1 MAGTITAL
9 VTQQKNKKRVNVHL
23 DGEFAFGLAAIE
35 ALKLKRGQVLSDA
48 DIERLRGADDIEQA
62 HEKALRFLANRPR
75 SEWEVRQNLIKAG
88 FDGDPIDRVVARL
101 TAVALIDD
109 AAFAQYWLDNRA
121 QFSPRGQVALRQ
133 ELRRKGVA
141 RAVIDDAFRVTAAAQ
156 SDDQA
161 ALQAALAKADRFR
174 QLPPAEFAQKLSA
187 YLLRRGFNY
196 ETVRETVAAAWRA
209 TRAGQEDEKAAGN
222 YSFDTLEE

>member
-9 VTQQKNKKRVNVHL
+9 VAQKKNKDRVNVHL

-48 DIERLRGADDIEQA
+48 DVERLRGADETEKA

-75 SEWEVRQNLIKAG
+75 SAWEVRQNLIKAG
-88 FDGDPIDRVVARL
+88 FEGDTIDRVVARL

-109 AAFAQYWLDNRA
+109 AAFVRYWLDNRA
-121 QFSPRGQVALRQ
+121 QFNPRGQAVLRQ
-133 ELRRKGVA
+133 ELRRKGVD
-141 RAVIDDAFRVTAAAQ
+141 RAVIDDALRVAAADQ
-156 SDDQA
+156 SDERA
-161 ALQAALAKADRFR
+161 ALQTALARADRFR
-174 QLPPAEFAQKLSA
+174 RLPPAEFAQKLSA

-196 ETVRETVAAAWRA
+196 EAVREAVAAAWRA
-209 TRAGQEDEKAAGN
+209 VQDDEAAAEN
-222 YSFDTLEE
+222 DSFDTLEE

>member
-9 VTQQKNKKRVNVHL
+9 VAHKKNKNRINVQL

-35 ALKLKRGQVLSDA
+35 ALRLKRGQVLSDA
-48 DIERLRGADDIEQA
+48 DIERLRRADEAEQA

-75 SEWEVRQNLIKAG
+75 SEWEVRHNLMKAE
-88 FDGDPIDRVVARL
+88 FNGDTIDRVVERL

-109 AAFAQYWLDNRA
+109 AAFARYWLDNRA
-121 QFSPRGQVALRQ
+121 QFNPRGHAALRQ

-141 RAVIDDAFRVTAAAQ
+141 RAVIDDALRVAAADQ
-156 SDDQA
+156 SDDRA
-161 ALQAALAKADRFR
+161 ALQAALARADRFR
-174 QLPPAEFAQKLSA
+174 QLPQAEFAQKLSA
-187 YLLRRGFNY
+187 YLLRRGFSY
-196 ETVRETVAAAWRA
+196 EAVREAVAAAWRA
-209 TRAGQEDEKAAGN
+209 TQDDETAAGN